1 MTEIRKAKQNLALEG
16 FGHLILQSNIFFGI
30 WCLEFVI

>member
-16 FGHLILQSNIFFGI
+16 FGHLILQFNIF
-30 WCLEFVI
+30 LELGA